1 MSKSV
6 KQNQNKRAEKGRSF
20 ISGIYILTLS
30 TVIVKIIGLIYK
42 IPMLKLLGNM
52 GMGYFNSAYEIY
64 AAFCVISTAGLPV
77 AMSLMVS
84 STEDVKK
91 RSKIFR
97 VALLSFFVIGVVC
110 MAVILGAAYP
120 FSIFLKSPDTY
131 ISLLCISPAI
141 FFICLSS
148 AARGYFQG
156 LGEMKQTAFSQ
167 VIEAAGKLVFGLI
180 FAGIGI
186 RLGLS
191 VRQIAGAAVLGLT
204 LAEALSAAYLFL
216 AKKRTDNLLKKS
228 DNIPDSGKDTEDGV
242 RIFKSLM
249 KTTLPITLSASVLS
263 ITKLIDMTMIFRRLG
278 SLGYGSD
285 LVNSIYGSYTTL
297 AIPLFSLAPA
307 LVSAIAL
314 PLVPAISSARAEN
327 DIESQNKI
335 AKRALKLTSL
345 LSAPIGAGLTVFSTP
360 ILNLIFAGENQA
372 VAIASPL
379 LSILGVSVLLSCLV
393 TVQNAMLQAYEKP
406 NLPII
411 SMLIGSAAKMLL
423 CFVLVGNPDIN
434 MYGIPV
440 STFVC
445 DLIISAVNFYYLSK
459 HSPIDFKFSDIIIKP
474 YFCAIVSAAL
484 SFMLSRMAGE
494 HLGGETAKTLLSICV
509 TALLYIIMLFAC
521 RSLDKKE
528 IDELL
533 LKRKNTEEAEL

>member
-6 KQNQNKRAEKGRSF
+6 CVGKNNRIEKGRNF

-30 TVIVKIIGLIYK
+30 TIIVKIIGLIYK
-42 IPMLKLLGNM
+42 IPMLKLLGNV

-64 AAFCVISTAGLPV
+64 AAFCMISTAGLPV

-84 STEDVKK
+84 STENPKK
-91 RSKIFR
+91 RRRIFR
-97 VALLSFFVIGVVC
+97 VSLLSFFVIGMVC
-110 MAVILGAAYP
+110 MALILGFAYP
-120 FSIFLKSPDTY
+120 FSVFLKSTDTY

-156 LGEMKQTAFSQ
+156 LGQMKQTAFSQ

-180 FAGIGI
+180 FAKIGI
-186 RLGLS
+186 NLGLT
-191 VRQIAGAAVLGLT
+191 VKQIAGAAVLGLT
-204 LAEALSAAYLFL
+204 LAEALSAAYLFM
-216 AKKRTDNLLKKS
+216 AKVKTDNLTKCCEDMS
-228 DNIPDSGKDTEDGV
+228 EDGEDGKYSV
-242 RIFKSLM
+242 SIFKDLM

-314 PLVPAISSARAEN
+314 PLVPAISSARAEG
-327 DIESQNKI
+327 DIDSQNKI
-335 AKRALKLTSL
+335 ARRALKLTSL
-345 LSAPIGAGLTVFSTP
+345 ISAPIGAGLTVFSTP
-360 ILNLIFAGENQA
+360 ILKLIFAGEDQA
-372 VAIASPL
+372 IDIASPL
-379 LSILGVSVLLSCLV
+379 LSILGVSVLLSCLI

-423 CFVLVGNPDIN
+423 CFVLVGNPNIN

-459 HSPIDFKFSDIIIKP
+459 HSPIEFKFSDILIKP
-474 YFCAIVSAAL
+474 YLCAICASSL
-484 SFMLSRMAGE
+484 SFVVSKMVGDHM
-494 HLGGETAKTLLSICV
+494 GGETVKTLFAVCF
-509 TALLYIIMLFAC
+509 TALLYIIMLFIC
-521 RSLDKKE
+521 RSLDKGE

-533 LKRKNTEEAEL
+533 LKRTKTEESEV